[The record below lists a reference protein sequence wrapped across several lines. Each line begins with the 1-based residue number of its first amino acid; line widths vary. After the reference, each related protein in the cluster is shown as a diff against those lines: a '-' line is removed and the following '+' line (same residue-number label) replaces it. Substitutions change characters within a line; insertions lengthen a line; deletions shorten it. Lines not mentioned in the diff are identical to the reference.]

1 MDQDGPGHGGRG
13 PVLAAPGQ
21 VAPLAAVVLLL
32 HQVIPAQ
39 VSQHRRHSHTDHLLP
54 GSEGHEVRVV
64 GGGGDGD
71 GARAPHVGV
80 AQLVGQLLE
89 LVSVEVVV
97 IPEDVIVAGPRRA
110 LDT

>member
-1 MDQDGPGHGGRG
+1 MVDFLRRLHQG
-13 PVLAAPGQ
+13 LTFS
-21 VAPLAAVVLLL
+21 AVGLLL
-32 HQVIPAQ
+32 HEVVPGPESDQV
-39 VSQHRRHSHTDHLLP
+39 
-54 GSEGHEVRVV
+54 GVV

-80 AQLVGQLLE
+80 AQLVSQLLE